1 MKDELG
7 GKLMI
12 KFPTLKP
19 KRYGHLIEDN
29 DENKKIKGGKLCQ
42 DYKNYLEATQ
52 LKPTKNLMRI
62 ALEKIIKFP

>member
-12 KFPTLKP
+12 KCPTLKP

-29 DENKKIKGGKLCQ
+29 DENKKINCV
-42 DYKNYLEATQ
+42 
-52 LKPTKNLMRI
+52 
-62 ALEKIIKFP
+62 KIIKIT